1 MERSIKSQDI
11 WMRLLQVTDMIREL
25 HHRENLVERPP
36 LQTTI
41 AEAKVMHCVVFS
53 PNGCSVKEI
62 ADRLGITQGAAS
74 QIIDKMVRKGP
85 LERVPDEKDRRSVR
99 ITLSK
104 AGLERHRRITDSFE
118 KRMNQLLE
126 GVPPEKIRIFMEV
139 LDHLIEAKEKI
150 S

>member
-25 HHRENLVERPP
+25 HRRENLVERPP

-118 KRMNQLLE
+118 KLMNQLLE
-126 GVPPEKIRIFMEV
+126 GVPPEKIRIFVEV